1 MAVTLAEVLRR
12 FGPEYLRAHSLSTA
26 QAKAWRAIVSC
37 RTEALGGQ
45 LLRCDGCGR
54 EQWRWHSCRNR
65 HCPQCQAQA
74 RDAWRQA
81 RLRELLDVPYC
92 HLVFTLPHELNA
104 LAGAHPRWVYETL
117 MQCVA
122 ATLSEFA
129 ANPRWL
135 GGIGAFTLVLHTWT
149 QDLRRHLH
157 VHALMACGALG
168 GEATDHPEWIAPR
181 RGTGFLFPVQALS
194 RVFRGKFLAA
204 LRQATLAHAL
214 PRDPVTCAQALRQ
227 RECGCASTT
236 GWCMPRRPW
245 PAPPPSWTISRAI
258 PTAPPSAM
266 SACWGSTAGR
276 CTCGCA
282 AMKEA
287 AAACRCCVSVA
298 GAEFVGRL
306 LQHVLP
312 LGFKRIRHYGVLAP
326 AAKQARLSAARR
338 LLQMPQPNP
347 KAVEDASAFMRRVAA
362 LQIGRCGLCANG
374 HWQLV
379 CERLADRSALA
390 RVPPLVCRG
399 PP

>member
-227 RECGCASTT
+227 RECALRQHDWVVYAKTPLAGPAAVLDYLSRYTHRT
-236 GWCMPRRPW
+236 AIGNERLLGIDGGQVHLRVRGNEGGRR
-245 PAPPPSWTISRAI
+245 
-258 PTAPPSAM
+258 
-266 SACWGSTAGR
+266 
-276 CTCGCA
+276 
-282 AMKEA
+282 
-287 AAACRCCVSVA
+287 CVSVA